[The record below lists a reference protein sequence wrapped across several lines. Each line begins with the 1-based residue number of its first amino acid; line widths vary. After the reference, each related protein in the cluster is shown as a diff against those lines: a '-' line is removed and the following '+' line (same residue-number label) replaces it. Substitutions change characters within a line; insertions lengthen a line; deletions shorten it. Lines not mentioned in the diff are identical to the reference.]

1 MLNKSTKIIQTRSS
15 FDRRKSMNRRSFLKH
30 DYPCH
35 NLQRRVIMIKR
46 RMIGDRRSFST
57 DIMNTFWTETD

>member
-30 DYPCH
+30 DY
-35 NLQRRVIMIKR
+35 NLQRRVNMIKR
-46 RMIGDRRSFST
+46 RMIGDRRRVST